1 MTKQKMTIHRALS
14 ELKLIDS
21 KIEKQINEIV
31 PSGIYQKGKL
41 INNYVKEEDF
51 SNSAKSKFDSVNDL
65 IERKNTIKSA
75 IVEANGVTK
84 VKVAGKEMT
93 IADAINFKAVVK
105 FKKKL
110 IETLKARQQQAVAQ
124 LNQQNTIVEQNVQ
137 RILEA
142 TFGKENVKAGKD
154 DVESVRKPYMEAN
167 EFHLFDP
174 LKVSEKIELM
184 EKEVGDF
191 EMEVDA
197 ILSEINAVTFIEV

>member
-51 SNSAKSKFDSVNDL
+51 STSAKSKFDSVNDL
-65 IERKNTIKSA
+65 IARKNAIKSA

-84 VKVAGKEMT
+84 VKVSEKEMT
-93 IADAINFKAVVK
+93 IADAINFKAAIK

-154 DVESVRKPYMEAN
+154 DVESVRKPYMDAN

-174 LKVSEKIELM
+174 LKVAEKVEAI

-197 ILSEINAVTFIEV
+197 VLSEINAVTFIEV

>member
-51 SNSAKSKFDSVNDL
+51 STSAKSKFDSVNDL
-65 IERKNTIKSA
+65 IARKNAIKSA

-84 VKVAGKEMT
+84 VKISEKEMT

-124 LNQQNTIVEQNVQ
+124 LNQQNTVVEQNVQ

-154 DVESVRKPYMEAN
+154 DVESVRKPYMDAN

-174 LKVSEKIELM
+174 LKVAEKVEAM

-197 ILSEINAVTFIEV
+197 VLSEINAVTFIEV

>member
-51 SNSAKSKFDSVNDL
+51 STSAKSKFYSVNDL
-65 IERKNTIKSA
+65 IARKNAIKSA

-84 VKVAGKEMT
+84 VKVSEKEMT

-124 LNQQNTIVEQNVQ
+124 LNQQNTVVEQNVQ

-154 DVESVRKPYMEAN
+154 DVESVRKPYMDAN

-174 LKVSEKIELM
+174 LKVAEKVEAM

-197 ILSEINAVTFIEV
+197 VLSEINAVTFIEV

>member
-51 SNSAKSKFDSVNDL
+51 STSAKSKFDSVNDL
-65 IERKNTIKSA
+65 IARKNAIKSA

-84 VKVAGKEMT
+84 VKVSEKEMT

-154 DVESVRKPYMEAN
+154 DVESVRKPYMDAN

-174 LKVSEKIELM
+174 LKVAEKVEAM

-197 ILSEINAVTFIEV
+197 VLSEINAVTFIEV

>member
-51 SNSAKSKFDSVNDL
+51 STSAKSKFDSVNDL
-65 IERKNTIKSA
+65 IARKNAIKSA

-84 VKVAGKEMT
+84 VKVSEKEMT

-124 LNQQNTIVEQNVQ
+124 LNQQNTVVEQNVQ

-142 TFGKENVKAGKD
+142 TFGKENVKAGKE
-154 DVESVRKPYMEAN
+154 DVESVRKPYMDAN

-174 LKVSEKIELM
+174 LKVAEKVEAM

-197 ILSEINAVTFIEV
+197 VLSEINAVTFIEL

>member
-51 SNSAKSKFDSVNDL
+51 STSAKSKFDSVNDL
-65 IERKNTIKSA
+65 IARKNAIKSA

-84 VKVAGKEMT
+84 VKVSEKEMT
-93 IADAINFKAVVK
+93 IADAINFKAAIK

-174 LKVSEKIELM
+174 LKVAEKVEAI

-191 EMEVDA
+191 EMEVDSV
-197 ILSEINAVTFIEV
+197 LSEINAVTFIEV

>member
-51 SNSAKSKFDSVNDL
+51 STSAKSKFDSVNDL
-65 IERKNTIKSA
+65 IARKNAIKSA

-84 VKVAGKEMT
+84 VKVSEKEMT

-154 DVESVRKPYMEAN
+154 DVESVRKPYMDAN

-174 LKVSEKIELM
+174 LKVAEKVEAI

-197 ILSEINAVTFIEV
+197 VLSEINAVTFIEV

>member
-65 IERKNTIKSA
+65 IERKNAIKSA

-84 VKVAGKEMT
+84 VKISEKEMT

-124 LNQQNTIVEQNVQ
+124 LNQQNTVVEQNVQ

-154 DVESVRKPYMEAN
+154 DVESVRKPYMDAN

-174 LKVSEKIELM
+174 LKVSEKVEAM

-197 ILSEINAVTFIEV
+197 VLSEINAVTFIEV

>member
-51 SNSAKSKFDSVNDL
+51 STSAKSKFDSVNDL
-65 IERKNTIKSA
+65 IARKNAIKSA

-84 VKVAGKEMT
+84 VKVSEKEMT

-110 IETLKARQQQAVAQ
+110 IETLKARQQQVVAQ
-124 LNQQNTIVEQNVQ
+124 LNQQNTVVEQNVQ

-154 DVESVRKPYMEAN
+154 DVESVRKPYMDAN

-174 LKVSEKIELM
+174 LKVAEKVEAM

-197 ILSEINAVTFIEV
+197 VLSEINAVTFIEV

>member
-51 SNSAKSKFDSVNDL
+51 SASAKSKFDSVNDL
-65 IERKNTIKSA
+65 IARKNAIKSA

-84 VKVAGKEMT
+84 VKVSEKEMT

-110 IETLKARQQQAVAQ
+110 IETLKARQQQSVAQ

-154 DVESVRKPYMEAN
+154 DVESVRKPYMDAN

-174 LKVSEKIELM
+174 LKVAEKVEAM
-184 EKEVGDF
+184 EKEVGNF

-197 ILSEINAVTFIEV
+197 VLSEINAVTFIEV

>member
-51 SNSAKSKFDSVNDL
+51 STSAKSKFDSVNDL
-65 IERKNTIKSA
+65 IARKNAIKSA

-84 VKVAGKEMT
+84 VKVSEKEMT

-124 LNQQNTIVEQNVQ
+124 LNQQNTVVEQNVQ

-154 DVESVRKPYMEAN
+154 DVESVRKPYMDAN

-174 LKVSEKIELM
+174 LKVAEKVEAM

-197 ILSEINAVTFIEV
+197 VLSEINAVTFIEV

>member
-51 SNSAKSKFDSVNDL
+51 SASAKSNFDSVNDL
-65 IERKNTIKSA
+65 IARKNAIKSA

-84 VKVAGKEMT
+84 VKVSEKEMT

-154 DVESVRKPYMEAN
+154 DVESVRKPYMDAN

-174 LKVSEKIELM
+174 LRVAEKVEEM
-184 EKEVGDF
+184 EKEVGNF

-197 ILSEINAVTFIEV
+197 VLSEINAVTFIEV